1 MPRTRTLPLLFGLL
15 LLLIACRCSKT
26 GCYVQVPFGPLEYRD
41 PCPTPTPTPLPHV
54 PVGQEYRLGTLGSFE
69 KPIGD
74 FYWSADGRSIFV
86 FALSMKEVQQLRVPD
101 GALMQTYSGN
111 TDVISALAVSPDGQW
126 LVTGAFHNPIRLW
139 RVGNAKPAREIP
151 VTLPRV
157 QALAFSRDSK
167 TFAVGAGDP
176 LNFEPKD
183 KALELYRVADGARV
197 WSVPYERT
205 PGSLSFSP
213 DGKAVA
219 VLTDLFNVRVHSAAT
234 GALLFEKAIAG
245 APRAVTYS
253 ADGKW
258 LAVSTHL
265 GVNLFSAQ
273 GELKSK
279 FEDTLGVI
287 AFTPDSKRL
296 VSAGLDI
303 NVRNVSDGKLWRA
316 MTEPDLRQARVSPD
330 GALLATTSWSPGAQY
345 PPDYRFHVQ
354 LWRMKEAP

>member
-1 MPRTRTLPLLFGLL
+1 VPRTRNFPLLFGLL

-54 PVGQEYRLGTLGSFE
+54 PVGQEYRLSTLGSFE

-74 FYWSADGRSIFV
+74 FCWSADGRSIFV

-126 LVTGAFHNPIRLW
+126 LVTGASHNPIRLW
-139 RVGNAKPAREIP
+139 RVGNAKPEREIP
-151 VTLPRV
+151 VTLPGV
-157 QALAFSRDSK
+157 QALAFSGDSK
-167 TFAVGAGDP
+167 TFGVGLGDP
-176 LNFEPKD
+176 LNYEPKD

-197 WSVPYERT
+197 WSAPYERT

-219 VLTDLFNVRVHSAAT
+219 VLTDLFNLKVHSAIT
-234 GALLFEKAIAG
+234 GALLFEKVIGG
-245 APRAVTYS
+245 APRTVTYS

-258 LAVSTHL
+258 LAVATYS
-265 GVNLFSAQ
+265 GVDLFSAP
-273 GELKSK
+273 GEVKSR
-279 FEDTLGVI
+279 FADTQGVI

-296 VSAGLDI
+296 VTAALDI
-303 NVRNVSDGKLWRA
+303 NVRNLSDGKVWRA
-316 MTEPDLRQARVSPD
+316 MTEPDLRRARISPD
-330 GALLATTSWSPGAQY
+330 GSLLATTSWLPGAQY
-345 PPDYRFHVQ
+345 PSDHRFHVQ
-354 LWRMKEAP
+354 LWRIKEAR

>member
-1 MPRTRTLPLLFGLL
+1 MPRTRILPLLLGLL
-15 LLLIACRCSKT
+15 LLLIACRCGRT

-41 PCPTPTPTPLPHV
+41 PCPTPAPTPLPHL
-54 PVGQEYRLGTLGSFE
+54 PVGQEYRQGTLGSFE

-101 GALMQTYSGN
+101 GEIMQTYTGN
-111 TDVISALAVSPDGQW
+111 TDVISALAVSPDGKW
-126 LVTGAFHNPIRLW
+126 LVTGASGNPIRLW
-139 RVGNAKPAREIP
+139 RVGNAKPEREIP
-151 VTLPRV
+151 VTLPGV

-167 TFAVGAGDP
+167 TFGVGLGDP

-197 WSVPYERT
+197 WGVPYERT
-205 PGSLSFSP
+205 PDSLSFSP

-219 VLTDLFNVRVHSAAT
+219 ALTDLFNVRVHNAVT

-258 LAVSTHL
+258 LAVSTYL

-279 FEDTLGVI
+279 FEDTLAVI

-296 VSAGLDI
+296 VSAELDI
-303 NVRNVSDGKLWRA
+303 NVRNLSDGKLWRA
-316 MTEPDLRQARVSPD
+316 MTEPDLQRARVSPD
-330 GALLATTSWSPGAQY
+330 GGLLATSSWSPGAQY
-345 PPDYRFHVQ
+345 PRDYRFHIQ
-354 LWRMKEAP
+354 LWRMTGSP

>member
-1 MPRTRTLPLLFGLL
+1 MPRTRSLPLLLGLL
-15 LLLIACRCSKT
+15 LLLFACRCSKT

-41 PCPTPTPTPLPHV
+41 PCPTPTPPPPPHAT
-54 PVGQEYRLGTLGSFE
+54 VGQEYRQGTLGWFE

-86 FALSMKEVQQLRVPD
+86 FALSMKEVQQLSVPD

-111 TDVISALAVSPDGQW
+111 TDVINALAVSPDGQW
-126 LVTGAFHNPIRLW
+126 LVTGAHGNPIRLW
-139 RVGNAKPAREIP
+139 RVGNTKAEREIP
-151 VTLPRV
+151 VTLPGV
-157 QALAFSRDSK
+157 QALAFSRNSK
-167 TFAVGAGDP
+167 TFGAGLGDP

-183 KALELYRVADGARV
+183 KALELYRVTDGARV

-205 PGSLSFSP
+205 PHSLSFSP

-234 GALLFEKAIAG
+234 GVLLFEKAIGG
-245 APRAVTYS
+245 APHTVTYS

-258 LAVSTHL
+258 FAVSTYL
-265 GVNLFSAQ
+265 GVFLFSAE
-273 GELKSK
+273 GELKSR
-279 FEDTLGVI
+279 FEDTQGLL
-287 AFTPDSKRL
+287 AFTPDGKRL
-296 VSAGLDI
+296 VSAALDI

-316 MTEPDLRQARVSPD
+316 MTEPDVQRARVSPD
-330 GALLATTSWSPGAQY
+330 GAVLATTSWLPGAQY

-354 LWRMKEAP
+354 LWRMTEAP